1 MGLHTILK
9 KIKLKVSA
17 QRALLEAKPVYSEQ
31 LFFAL

>member
-17 QRALLEAKPVYSEQ
+17 QGALLEAEPVYSEQ